1 MKRLKDIFF
10 YSLSLIVFV
19 ILVIWIVGEGHILEI
34 YNGVISHKGDSS
46 PWLTFTNSI
55 NQNFTHPLALL
66 LLQIIVILIV
76 SRLFAVIFVKIGQP
90 TVIGEIVAGI
100 LLGPSLL
107 GLLFPEVS
115 SFLFP
120 VESLGNLNVLS
131 QIGLILFMFIVGM
144 ELDFNVLKNRAKET
158 IVISQFSIIVPFA
171 LGMLLAYIIYT
182 SFATRGVAFLPFSL
196 FIGIAMSITAFPVLA
211 RIVRERGIH
220 NKRVGTIVI
229 SCAAVNDITGWC
241 LLAAVIAITKAGSFV
256 SSIYV
261 ILLSVAYVLIM
272 ILVVRPFLK
281 RIGEIHS
288 TRENLT
294 KSVVAIFFLTLIV
307 SSVTTEI
314 IGIHALFGAFMA
326 GTIMPDNPKFRNI
339 FVEKVED
346 ISLVLLL
353 PLFFVFTGLRTQIGL
368 INDIYLWKVTG
379 LIVLIAITGKF
390 IGSAFAARYV
400 KLSWKDSLTIGSLM
414 NTRGLMEL
422 VVLNIGYELGVLTP
436 EIFAMMVIMALLTT
450 FMTGPS
456 LNIIN
461 RLFKDKFEIIRSKRI
476 ITDKYKILISFGNP
490 ERGRHLLRFAD
501 SLTRNTQEESTITAL
516 HLSSTNDVSNFNIEE
531 YESDSFSPIIKEA
544 TLVKRK
550 ITTMFKVSNDIT
562 DDIIDTAN
570 MGKFDLLLIGPGQ
583 SIYEGTLLG
592 KILGFTTKI
601 FNPDRLLNTV
611 TGKEKLFQTSPFD
624 DKIRLILARCD
635 TPVGILVEEDV
646 SPLKSIVVAINSK
659 EDLFL
664 LKYAEKLAKNV
675 GSKVYVLPL
684 VPSLASNNEF
694 KEAVELS
701 KSVDRDNFI
710 VLGEQNKDDD
720 QIAKSDLIIISM
732 NNWIKLSNLRKSWI
746 KKIPSIFI
754 VKN

>member
-1 MKRLKDIFF
+1 MKRFKNIFI
-10 YSLSLIVFV
+10 YSFSLIVFAV
-19 ILVIWIVGEGHILEI
+19 LIYWTVSQGHVLEI
-34 YNGVISHKGDSS
+34 YNGVTSHQGDLT

-55 NQNFTHPLALL
+55 SQNFTHPLALL

-76 SRLFAVIFVKIGQP
+76 SRLFAIIFVKIGQP

-107 GLLFPEVS
+107 GLLFPEIS
-115 SFLFP
+115 GFLFP

-182 SFATRGVAFLPFSL
+182 SFAPRGVAFLPFSL
-196 FIGIAMSITAFPVLA
+196 FIGISMSITAFPVLA

-229 SCAAVNDITGWC
+229 SCAAVNDIVGWC

-256 SSIYV
+256 SSLYV

-272 ILVVRPFLK
+272 VLVVRPFLK
-281 RIGEIHS
+281 RIGEVHS

-294 KSVVAIFFLTLIV
+294 KSVVAIFFLTLIA
-307 SSVTTEI
+307 SSVATEV

-326 GTIMPDNPKFRNI
+326 GTIMPDNPKFRSI

-368 INDIYLWKVTG
+368 INDINLWKVTG

-390 IGSAFAARYV
+390 LGSALAARYV

-436 EIFAMMVIMALLTT
+436 QIFAMMVIMALLTT

-456 LNIIN
+456 LDIIN
-461 RLFKDKFEIIRSKRI
+461 RLFKDKSQILRSRRI
-476 ITDKYKILISFGNP
+476 TTDKYRILISFGNP

-501 SLTRNTQEESTITAL
+501 SLTKNTQEFSTITAL
-516 HLSSTNDVSNFNIEE
+516 HLSSTNDVSNYNIEE
-531 YESDSFSPIIKEA
+531 YESESFSPIIEEA
-544 TLVKRK
+544 SLIKRK
-550 ITTMFKVSNDIT
+550 ITTLFKVSNDIT
-562 DDIIDTAN
+562 DDIIETSN
-570 MGKFDLLLIGPGQ
+570 VGKFDLLLIGPGQ

-601 FNPDRLLNTV
+601 INPDRLFNTV
-611 TGKEKLFQTSPFD
+611 TGKEKLFQHSPFD
-624 DKIRLILARCD
+624 DKIRLILARCE
-635 TPVGILVEEDV
+635 TPVGILVEEEM
-646 SPLKSIVVAINSK
+646 SSLKNIVVVLNSK
-659 EDLFL
+659 DDLFL
-664 LKYAEKLAKNV
+664 MKYAEKFVQNV
-675 GSKVYVLPL
+675 GSRAHVMPL
-684 VPSLASNNEF
+684 VSSLVSNSEF
-694 KEAVELS
+694 IEAIEIS
-701 KSVDRDNFI
+701 RTVDQENFL
-710 VLGEQNKDDD
+710 VLGEQNKNDE
-720 QIAKSDLIIISM
+720 QVSKSDLIIISM
-732 NNWIKLSNLRKSWI
+732 NNWIRLSNLKKSWI

>member
-10 YSLSLIVFV
+10 YSISLIVFA
-19 ILVIWIVGEGHILEI
+19 IIVIWIVGEGHILEI
-34 YNGVISHKGDSS
+34 YNGVILQKGDSS

-120 VESLGNLNVLS
+120 AESLGNLNVLS

-182 SFATRGVAFLPFSL
+182 SFAPRGVAFLPFSL
-196 FIGIAMSITAFPVLA
+196 FVGIAMSITAFPVLA

-256 SSIYV
+256 SSLYV

-281 RIGEIHS
+281 RIGEVHS

-307 SSVTTEI
+307 SSVATEL

-379 LIVLIAITGKF
+379 LIVLIAIAGKF
-390 IGSAFAARYV
+390 VGSAFAARYV

-461 RLFKDKFEIIRSKRI
+461 RLFKDKSEIIRRKRI

-501 SLTRNTQEESTITAL
+501 SLTKNTQEESSITAL

-531 YESDSFSPIIKEA
+531 YESDSFSPIIEEA
-544 TLVKRK
+544 TLIKRK

-664 LKYAEKLAKNV
+664 LKYAEKFASNV

-701 KSVDRDNFI
+701 KSVDRENFM

>member
-1 MKRLKDIFF
+1 MKRLKDIVF
-10 YSLSLIVFV
+10 YSISLVVFA
-19 ILVIWIVGEGHILEI
+19 IAVIWIVGEGHVLEI

-55 NQNFTHPLALL
+55 SQNFTHPLALL

-76 SRLFAVIFVKIGQP
+76 SRIFAFIFVKIGQP

-107 GLLFPEVS
+107 GLLFPEIS
-115 SFLFP
+115 TFLFP

-158 IVISQFSIIVPFA
+158 IFISQFSIIVPFA

-182 SFATRGVAFLPFSL
+182 SFAPRGVAFLPFSL

-220 NKRVGTIVI
+220 NKKVGTIVI
-229 SCAAVNDITGWC
+229 SCAAVNDIVGWC

-272 ILVVRPFLK
+272 IMVVRPFLK
-281 RIGEIHS
+281 RIGEVHS

-307 SSVTTEI
+307 SSVATEV

-326 GTIMPDNPKFRNI
+326 GTIMPDNPKFRSI

-368 INDIYLWKVTG
+368 INDITLWKVTG
-379 LIVLIAITGKF
+379 LIVLIAIAGKF
-390 IGSAFAARYV
+390 VGSAFAARYV

-422 VVLNIGYELGVLTP
+422 VVLNIGYELGVLSP
-436 EIFAMMVIMALLTT
+436 QIFAMMVIMALLTT

-456 LNIIN
+456 LDIIN
-461 RLFKDKFEIIRSKRI
+461 RIFKDKSEIIRSKRI
-476 ITDKYKILISFGNP
+476 ITDKYRILISFGNP

-501 SLTRNTQEESTITAL
+501 SMTKNTEEESTITAL

-531 YESDSFSPIIKEA
+531 YESDSFSPIIEEA
-544 TLVKRK
+544 TLIKRK
-550 ITTMFKVSNDIT
+550 ITTMFKVSNNIT
-562 DDIIDTAN
+562 DDIIETAN
-570 MGKFDLLLIGPGQ
+570 VGKFDLLLIGPGQ

-601 FNPDRLLNTV
+601 FNPDRLFNTV

-659 EDLFL
+659 DDLFL
-664 LKYAEKLAKNV
+664 LKYAEKFARNA

-684 VPSLASNNEF
+684 VASLASNSEF
-694 KEAVELS
+694 TEAVEHS
-701 KSVDRDNFI
+701 KSVDHDNFI

-720 QIAKSDLIIISM
+720 LTGKSDLIIISM
-732 NNWIKLSNLRKSWI
+732 NNWIKLSNLKKSWI